1 MNLKEATQTL
11 LDYETSESKIRRSSL
26 GLMEALETLLN
37 DTRNRDDIPLV
48 RRARRKLQSRLDT
61 LRKRKERRRA

>member
-11 LDYETSESKIRRSSL
+11 LGYETSDSKIRRSSL